1 MMGDKKNDTSN
12 DINRSLGDIAHDSE
26 LLQPNVQTAH
36 VASST
41 IRNFFIV
48 NYHVL
53 FQSNILF
60 PSTDCIYY
68 TLNGLHILKIILI
81 YEIELFCQ
89 NLFGLNGD
97 SEVRLLHWL
106 TRQLNMSLAP

>member
-1 MMGDKKNDTSN
+1 MMRDKKNDTSN

-48 NYHVL
+48 NCHVL

-68 TLNGLHILKIILI
+68 TLNGLPINMIFI
-81 YEIELFCQ
+81 YEIELSCQDLFC
-89 NLFGLNGD
+89 LNGD